1 MADNGNGT
9 NGNGAQATPCG
20 PGLLVGPDG
29 NCVPEAVVSAAA
41 SWLDAS
47 TWTNIIGQFT
57 NGLEGGTPN
66 SATLAADPSTTSPT
80 VITVNI
86 PDTNDA
92 EPAPVPAWVGPAV
105 IGGVLL
111 LAVTALR

>member
-1 MADNGNGT
+1 MADNGNG
-9 NGNGAQATPCG
+9 NGNGAEATPCG

-29 NCVPEAVVSAAA
+29 NCVPEEFVSAAA

-47 TWTNIIGQFT
+47 TWTSIFST
-57 NGLEGGTPN
+57 FSNGLEGGTPN
-66 SATLAADPSTTSPT
+66 GGTLAADPSTTSPT

-86 PDTNDA
+86 PEGNGA
-92 EPAPVPAWVGPAV
+92 SSEPAPAWIGPAA

-111 LAVTALR
+111 VALLALR